1 MERGIEVGKGSDALF
16 GGDGRLF
23 AVPDGALESFVVVV
37 VSTLFGGYAL
47 RAGQSVE
54 SAPIGLGL
62 VSPTG

>member
-1 MERGIEVGKGSDALF
+1 MF
-16 GGDGRLF
+16 GGDGRRF

-54 SAPIGLGL
+54 SAPNLGSGSYPQL
-62 VSPTG
+62 VDAA